1 LKKIALIGQPNVGK
15 SSLFNRIAKKR
26 IAIVSDVSGTT
37 RDVRRHE
44 VEILDRKALMLDTG
58 GIGQSKGEIME
69 DQSEYKIFKHVKRKA
84 IQTAKEADI
93 VLFMVDGKKLPDDR
107 DRELFYEL
115 QALGK
120 QLALVVNKIDN
131 DKEKEML
138 WDFYQFG
145 IDEENMFG
153 ISVSHNRGIKRL
165 FEWIYEELP
174 VNLEANT
181 VVTDNSDLSLEDM
194 LLEENLEEEKQEK
207 DKGPDNHLKVAIIGK
222 VNVGKSSILNALV
235 GEERSVVSEV
245 AGTTID
251 PVDETMFYED
261 KKITFV
267 DTAGLRRRGKI
278 EGIEKYALMRTND
291 MLAQAN
297 LALIVIDASLP
308 ITDQDEKIAGLVDK
322 FALGTIIVL
331 NKWDETM
338 KPYKKMVE
346 EIRGKFK
353 FLYYAPIIVV
363 SAKTGRSIDKLQ
375 EKLIEIYNNFNQ
387 RIPTSKIN
395 EIISTGVMRHA
406 LPSPAGN
413 RLRIYF
419 STQFKSAPPTFALVM
434 NKPRMLHFS
443 YKRYLIN
450 FLRGALNFEGTPIH
464 IIARGKNDKIL
475 PDDDYVP
482 VYETLGPNVGD
493 NHSYISEDGDVVMY
507 ADDDTE
513 VYSEQDD
520 SFENSEEPK

>member
-26 IAIVSDVSGTT
+26 IAIVSDISGTT
-37 RDVRRHE
+37 RDIRRHE

-58 GIGQSKGEIME
+58 GIGQSKGEVME
-69 DQSEYKIFKHVKRKA
+69 DKSEYHIFKHVKRKA
-84 IQTAKEADI
+84 IQTAKESDI

-107 DRELFYEL
+107 DKELFYEL

-120 QLALVVNKIDN
+120 NLALVVNKIDN

-145 IDEENMFG
+145 INEEDMFG

-165 FEWIYEELP
+165 SEWIYEQLP
-174 VNLEANT
+174 ANLEANT
-181 VVTDNSDLSLEDM
+181 VITDDSEVSLEDK
-194 LLEENLEEEKQEK
+194 LLNEELEEEIQEK
-207 DKGPDNHLKVAIIGK
+207 DKTIDNHLKVAIIGK

-235 GEERSVVSEV
+235 GEERSVVSPV

-251 PVDETMFYED
+251 PVDETFTYED

-278 EGIEKYALMRTND
+278 EGIEKFALMRTND
-291 MLAQAN
+291 MLSQAN

-308 ITDQDEKIAGLVDK
+308 VTDQDEKIAGLVDK

-331 NKWDETM
+331 NKWDETL
-338 KPYKKMVE
+338 KPYKEMVE

-363 SAKTGRSIDKLQ
+363 SAKTGRSVDKLQ
-375 EKLIEIYNNFNQ
+375 DKLIEIYNNFNQ

-395 EIISTGVMRHA
+395 DIINTAVIRHS

-434 NKPRMLHFS
+434 NKPKMLHFS

-464 IIARGKNDKIL
+464 IIARGKKDQIE

-482 VYETLGPNVGD
+482 VYETLGPITNMEK
-493 NHSYISEDGDVVMY
+493 HSYVSEDGEVIGY
-507 ADDDTE
+507 DDI
-513 VYSEQDD
+513 DD
-520 SFENSEEPK
+520 ETYEPNEKDDKEGDIK